1 MIILFFVL
9 WVIFNG
15 RVTAEILLFGCLLSA
30 LLFLF
35 VRWTFGW
42 TIRRER
48 CIWQNVPVF
57 LSYVICLIWE
67 IVKAALAVAGLAISP
82 KRRPDPVL
90 VEFDSTLKSS
100 VQNVLLANAITL
112 TPGTITVSMEAGHFV
127 VHCLRPEYGAGIAE
141 SRFVQILEK
150 LRWE

>member
-82 KRRPDPVL
+82 KHRGRLRFPWRLGISWCTACDR
-90 VEFDSTLKSS
+90 ST
-100 VQNVLLANAITL
+100 
-112 TPGTITVSMEAGHFV
+112 E
-127 VHCLRPEYGAGIAE
+127 RE
-141 SRFVQILEK
+141 SRKVALCRF
-150 LRWE
+150 